1 MFSNARVPD
10 EFFPS
15 DPITLAE
22 AALLRKYS
30 CANSL
35 ARAIRNGTARLTVYE
50 SAGRYYLSR
59 AEVLRVPARDPGAVR
74 QRAGHGATILAPAA
88 A

>member
-35 ARAIRNGTARLTVYE
+35 ARAIRTARLTVYE